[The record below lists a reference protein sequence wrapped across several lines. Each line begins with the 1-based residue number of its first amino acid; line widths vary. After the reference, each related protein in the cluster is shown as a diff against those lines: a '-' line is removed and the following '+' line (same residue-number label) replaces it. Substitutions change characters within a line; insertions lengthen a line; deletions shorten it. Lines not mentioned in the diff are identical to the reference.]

1 MGLFSRA
8 KMDEINAIAEKS
20 KEVLKPIKVSK
31 SVTSSQ
37 HEIQESTKA
46 VLEYFKDSPAILIT
60 SKEQLHEYVLKAI
73 EAGYCGIDTETTGLD
88 RIHDTVVGASLYYPG
103 GIECYI
109 PCKHL
114 APVFEV
120 PYENQ
125 LSYEEVGAELQ
136 LFVEAKTKMI
146 FANADFDLAMIYKDF
161 KVDLIPV
168 CYYDVIT
175 AWRCIKEDELDNR
188 LKALYMKYVKKGKGD
203 PKSFSDFFKPTLFPY
218 CQPEVAK
225 LYAANDAKITYE
237 LFYWQLPYVTKDHPK
252 CKKHRLEKIADLIW
266 NIEIPMIRV
275 CAMMHR
281 TGVYF
286 DKPTRDTLKEKYSK
300 KYKEELDKLS
310 EIIQE
315 IMDNSDS
322 ITISKSPFKT
332 GSSFNE
338 ASSPQVKYLLNGF
351 LHLDVDSG
359 DKQTLTELNLP
370 VTNQILKVRAVN
382 KLLNTFIDKL
392 PNMVAKDGRI
402 HATFKAIG
410 ADTGRFSSENPN
422 VQQIPSHAI
431 DIRHEFRAT
440 PSMEKVIECEVIDG
454 LTTITLGSYDSV
466 TLSNNTKKDVID
478 LSLGDRIVSND
489 TLFIVK
495 DREDTLPLTL
505 LTLSVEGNSNK
516 FTYTT
521 PPYVMMSSDYS
532 QQEPKVLA
540 YCSSDPNMI
549 DAFKHNKDIYSTIAA
564 LSFNKTYE
572 ECSEFYFD
580 ENGNKTDQVNRE
592 GKERRTNAK
601 SIVLGITYGRSTK
614 TVGDQL
620 FGKNKEMTD
629 DEKTQAAQA
638 VYDAV
643 LAAFPNLKAFMNKAQ
658 SDARKYGYVE
668 TILGRRRHI
677 PDMQLPPF
685 EFKAGKGYVNPDI
698 DPLDPTT
705 LQNKNEIPERIV
717 RQLEKEFAGYKYY
730 GHIIK
735 ATKRLDAEH
744 IRVINNSRAINDA
757 SRKCVNSVIQGSA
770 ADLTKIAM
778 LKIFNNKEWNELGAR
793 ILLPVHDELIAEVPL
808 RNAKRAGE
816 LLSSLMSEAG
826 SFLPFTISCD
836 VTTTYKWYG
845 LEYPCQ
851 YDRPEFKNI
860 DNPYSDLSE
869 SEIKWIQYHLFE
881 CEYTLPVYN
890 DKDGKKPMGDAALGV
905 NGIWSQETEDAI
917 NHYLKKYEISLN
929 EFIDNIYHRVNG
941 DVLKQKYNILK
952 KETST

>member
-1 MGLFSRA
+1 MGLFSQT

-20 KEVLKPIKVSK
+20 KEILKPLKSSK
-31 SVTSSQ
+31 SITSSQ

-60 SKEQLHEYVLKAI
+60 SKAQLHEYVQKAI
-73 EAGYCGIDTETTGLD
+73 ESGYCGIDTETTGLD
-88 RIHDTVVGASLYYPG
+88 RIHDTIVGASLYYPG
-103 GIECYI
+103 GVECYI

-120 PYENQ
+120 PYEGQ
-125 LSYEEVGAELQ
+125 LTYEEVGEELQ

-168 CYYDVIT
+168 CFYDVIT

-203 PKSFSDFFKPTLFPY
+203 PKSFSDFFSPKLFPY

-237 LFYWQLPYVTKDHPK
+237 LFYWQLPYVTKSHPK
-252 CKKHRLEKIADLIW
+252 CQKHKLEKIADLVW

-275 CAMMHR
+275 CALMHR
-281 TGVYF
+281 TGIYY
-286 DKPTRDTLKEKYSK
+286 DKVTRDALKEKYSK
-300 KYKEELDKLS
+300 RYQEELDKLS
-310 EIIQE
+310 GIIQE
-315 IMDNSDS
+315 IIDNSDAM
-322 ITISKSPFKT
+322 TVAKSPFKT
-332 GSSFNE
+332 GNAFNE
-338 ASSPQVKYLLNGF
+338 ASSPQVKYLLNNF
-351 LHLDVDSG
+351 LHLDVESG
-359 DKQTLTELNLP
+359 DKYTLTELNLP
-370 VTNQILKVRAVN
+370 VTNQILQVRATN

-402 HATFKAIG
+402 HSTFKSIG
-410 ADTGRFSSENPN
+410 ADTGRLSSESPN

-440 PSMEKVIECEVIDG
+440 PAMEKVDPCIKADNG
-454 LTTITLGSYDSV
+454 LKITLGSYDSV
-466 TLSNNTKKDVID
+466 TLNGGASKDVID
-478 LSLGDRIVSND
+478 LSQGDEIISIKGI
-489 TLFIVK
+489 LKI
-495 DREDTLPLTL
+495 REINHQLPNT
-505 LTLSVEGNSNK
+505 TISFDSSQTDDSIK
-516 FTYTT
+516 HIT

-532 QQEPKVLA
+532 QQEPKLLS
-540 YCSSDPNMI
+540 YLSNDRNMI
-549 DAFKHNKDIYSTIAA
+549 EAFKHNKDIYATIASLA
-564 LSFNKTYE
+564 FNKSYE
-572 ECSEFYFD
+572 DCLEFYVD
-580 ENGNKTDQVNRE
+580 ENGKKTDQVNRE

-614 TVGDQL
+614 TIGDQL
-620 FGKNKEMTD
+620 FGANKEMTD
-629 DEKTQAAQA
+629 DDKTKAAQKI
-638 VYDAV
+638 YDAV
-643 LAAFPNLKAFMNKAQ
+643 LTAFPGLNAFMQ
-658 SDARKYGYVE
+658 SSQGNARKYGYVE

-717 RQLEKEFAGYKYY
+717 KQLEKEFAGYKYY
-730 GHIIK
+730 GHIVK

-744 IRVINNSRAINDA
+744 IQVINNSRKITDA
-757 SRKCVNSVIQGSA
+757 SRKCVNSRVQGSA

-793 ILLPVHDELIAEVPL
+793 VLLPVHDELIAEVPI
-808 RNAKRAGE
+808 RNAQRAGKI
-816 LLSSLMSEAG
+816 LGSLMSEAG
-826 SFLPFTISCD
+826 NFLPFTISCD
-836 VTTTYKWYG
+836 VETTYKWYG
-845 LEYPCQ
+845 LEYPCP
-851 YDRPEFKNI
+851 YTRPELDV
-860 DNPYSDLSE
+860 DNNPLAKLTED
-869 SEIKWIQYHLFE
+869 EIKWIQYHLYE
-881 CEYTLPVYN
+881 CEYTLPVYK
-890 DKDGKKPMGDAALGV
+890 DKDGKKPLGDAALGV

-917 NHYLKKYEISLN
+917 NDYIKKHSISLN
-929 EFIDNIYHRVNG
+929 EFIDDIYHRVNG
-941 DVLKQKYNILK
+941 DVMNK
-952 KETST
+952 K